1 MKTKHISDSS
11 FRLTTGLALKNL
23 TRQKRRNAVLA
34 IAIAF
39 GFFVVTTVDGLVTG
53 MVKNLEN
60 QITQMMGGTVLI
72 QGIEIVRYDD
82 ESKKPSIAAVVR
94 DSDYIRNLVEKNV
107 KDYDSF
113 SCYSIIPGQM
123 IFEGKKSL
131 STMYGRNLTEKTF
144 VESLQFASGGPENFG
159 MYNPLIISD
168 KTAEAMNIAV
178 GDLVTFSCETI
189 YGQNNVDDFTVAGII
204 KSNSFLSSMQTYTDI
219 AVLNKLIEIPEASY
233 STFTV
238 NLKNKNRQTKVA
250 NMIEELIR
258 KDGVNVTVDY
268 IDDMSITY
276 RKEDEPNRLLTY
288 KHQVF
293 DSGKNRWV
301 MTDDSVTVI
310 EKEDAAIQYY
320 SWEEPALEKDAP
332 EPFHF
337 QSGVGV
343 GVDYYNFTR
352 DVRNDFTGTYEPRTT
367 SIGIIISSDIEL
379 FGGGFTNEEI
389 VLDNEE
395 FKLFMRLE
403 DNYVD
408 ITPEDVSVEVN
419 HWESGKTVTVVIT
432 SGELAAPE
440 VGEYRIEFGQYNVD
454 FEITMQQFEVW

>member
-1 MKTKHISDSS
+1 MKRSKVLPLILITAAAVTGIGVAGFFAIRKYNDLRAGKTLGKIISECPFDQPSGIAWQYIPSDNIAGFAAVGRYSS
-11 FRLTTGLALKNL
+11 KYYDLDILVFENGKATDGIDYIIRNYDFADDRMPHYMFSIDEKKISNEEHYTYFFLKNEPDEYYS
-23 TRQKRRNAVLA
+23 
-34 IAIAF
+34 
-39 GFFVVTTVDGLVTG
+39 VDKV
-53 MVKNLEN
+53 
-60 QITQMMGGTVLI
+60 
-72 QGIEIVRYDD
+72 
-82 ESKKPSIAAVVR
+82 
-94 DSDYIRNLVEKNV
+94 
-107 KDYDSF
+107 SF
-113 SCYSIIPGQM
+113 Y
-123 IFEGKKSL
+123 
-131 STMYGRNLTEKTF
+131 
-144 VESLQFASGGPENFG
+144 
-159 MYNPLIISD
+159 
-168 KTAEAMNIAV
+168 
-178 GDLVTFSCETI
+178 
-189 YGQNNVDDFTVAGII
+189 
-204 KSNSFLSSMQTYTDI
+204 
-219 AVLNKLIEIPEASY
+219 
-233 STFTV
+233 
-238 NLKNKNRQTKVA
+238 
-250 NMIEELIR
+250 

-310 EKEDAAIQYY
+310 ETEVAGIQFC